1 MGYVILIAEII
12 FIIICFFAISLD
24 PHFKK
29 TKKTTPY
36 YAILAVKD
44 SEDSIEGIVRSIIKR
59 FKKYYPLQQSLKI
72 LIIDTGST
80 DSTPLILEKLSKN
93 QPSVEFYTIQD
104 ILSK

>member
-1 MGYVILIAEII
+1 MGYIILIAEVI
-12 FIIICFFAISLD
+12 FIIICIFAIFLY

-29 TKKTTPY
+29 IKKTTPY
-36 YAILAVKD
+36 YTILAVKD
-44 SEDSIEGIVRSIIKR
+44 SEESIEGIVRSIIKR
-59 FKKYYPLQQSLKI
+59 LRKYYPLQQSLKI

-104 ILSK
+104 ILFK